1 MVQFIDSDEEIIF
14 DCQIIRDVVSMAQL
28 LIMRPVI
35 ENAVELLWKSFSIQF
50 NEIIQGNAGEG
61 GALKNLKKGLS
72 MRSDEKDSSFI
83 AFL

>member
-1 MVQFIDSDEEIIF
+1 
-14 DCQIIRDVVSMAQL
+14 
-28 LIMRPVI
+28 MRPVI

-72 MRSDEKDSSFI
+72 MRSKEKEKDSSFI
-83 AFL
+83 VFCKRSIFSLMFYLSTSLP